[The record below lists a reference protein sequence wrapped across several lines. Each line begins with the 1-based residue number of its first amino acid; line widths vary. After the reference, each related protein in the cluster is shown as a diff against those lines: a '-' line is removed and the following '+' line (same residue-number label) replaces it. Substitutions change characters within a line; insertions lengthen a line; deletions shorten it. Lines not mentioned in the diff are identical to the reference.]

1 MEASTIDRH
10 ITGKQPGITRKAIRA
25 LINEMTAESTN
36 GRRLDVGDRMATLRK
51 LVEHGAVISLD
62 KLLPALLQLNGVP
75 YTLDDYRPFES
86 LYRTIMPKSIVYK
99 TGRQVAK
106 TTNLAAH
113 GTLLATSVPNH
124 KTLYVTPLY
133 EQIRRFSNN
142 YVRPFINNS
151 PLKAFWTSTAT
162 ESSVLQR
169 SFKNGSMMLF
179 SFALMDTDR
188 IRGISAHRL
197 AVDEVQD
204 MDPAHIPI
212 MLECLSAAR
221 HLAQVQFTGTS
232 KTLDNT
238 LQAQWMRSS
247 QAEWFIPCLSCNHWN
262 IPAKDYHL
270 EKMIGPLHMHISEK
284 YPGTICYNCRKPIS
298 PRYGRWVHRYPDRRW
313 LAAGY
318 HIPQVILPL
327 HYASVEKWSDLL
339 RKQQGWGNTT
349 QAVFWNEVMGEAVDT
364 GQKLLTE
371 TDMKNA
377 CRLPYNNN
385 MPGPDPKIKEALSK
399 YTHRMLAIDWGGG
412 GETEVSFTVL
422 SLLGFKRN
430 GQIDVLWGKRLL
442 LGCDHLKE
450 AAECIKWFNLFKC
463 HSIAHDYTGA
473 GDVREAVLI
482 QAGLNPQKIFG
493 VRLARTGNQDLMLYH
508 PPTTHNHHAFYT
520 LDKARS
526 LTYTANAIKLGQIA
540 FFQWDFR
547 AQDNPGLI
555 SDFLALMENKTE
567 TRLAGD
573 VYTIVRNPMLS
584 DDFAQAT
591 NIGCSML
598 WQMHEAWPNF
608 ASLAGVKKLTNSQ
621 IEAAGTKDWG
631 WESDPM
637 ASQFFNMP

>member
-1 MEASTIDRH
+1 M
-10 ITGKQPGITRKAIRA
+10 
-25 LINEMTAESTN
+25 
-36 GRRLDVGDRMATLRK
+36 V
-51 LVEHGAVISLD
+51 
-62 KLLPALLQLNGVP
+62 
-75 YTLDDYRPFES
+75 
-86 LYRTIMPKSIVYK
+86 
-99 TGRQVAK
+99 
-106 TTNLAAH
+106 
-113 GTLLATSVPNH
+113 
-124 KTLYVTPLY
+124 
-133 EQIRRFSNN
+133 
-142 YVRPFINNS
+142 
-151 PLKAFWTSTAT
+151 
-162 ESSVLQR
+162 
-169 SFKNGSMMLF
+169 
-179 SFALMDTDR
+179 
-188 IRGISAHRL
+188 
-197 AVDEVQD
+197 
-204 MDPAHIPI
+204 
-212 MLECLSAAR
+212 
-221 HLAQVQFTGTS
+221 
-232 KTLDNT
+232 
-238 LQAQWMRSS
+238 
-247 QAEWFIPCLSCNHWN
+247 
-262 IPAKDYHL
+262 
-270 EKMIGPLHMHISEK
+270 GPLHQHISEK
-284 YPGTICYNCRKPIS
+284 YPGTICFNCRKPIS
-298 PRYGRWVHRYPDRRW
+298 PRYGRWVHRYPEKRW

-349 QAVFWNEVMGEAVDT
+349 EAVFWNEVMGEAVDK
-364 GQKLLTE
+364 GQKLLSE
-371 TDMKNA
+371 TDMKAA

-385 MPGPDPKIKEALSK
+385 LPGPDPKIKEALTK
-399 YTHRMLAIDWGGG
+399 YTHRMLAVDWGGG

-473 GDVREAVLI
+473 GDVRETVLI

-526 LTYTANAIKLGQIA
+526 LTYTANAIKLGQIS

-547 AQDNPGLI
+547 AQDNPGLV
-555 SDFLALMENKTE
+555 SDFLALVENKTE

-621 IEAAGTKDWG
+621 IEAAGSRDWG

-637 ASQFFNMP
+637 AANFFNMP